1 MGENVIILS
10 DGDQMKMRNS
20 FVESLPWHSFGRKN
34 IGYLYA
40 IANGAKYIWDFDD
53 DNIIKFWLKNSSP
66 DKALEIDNFIESM
79 IGNLNKLE

>member
-1 MGENVIILS
+1 
-10 DGDQMKMRNS
+10 MKMKNS

-66 DKALEIDNFIESM
+66 DKALEIDNFIEN
-79 IGNLNKLE
+79 ILGNFKKIKDIVLFAVVRGRS